1 MSIKKPQ
8 NRFFTLLVIL
18 GIALFFF
25 LRLYR
30 LPDRLNFYRDT
41 ADLLGMTREVWR
53 DKKITALGPMVL
65 TTEVEGRSVFYGS
78 FYIYATLPLALIA
91 NWNPLY
97 MSALVVLAQ
106 FVSVGL
112 ASIAL
117 SKRVGKE
124 LGLLFFFL
132 GATFPAFVNY

>member
-1 MSIKKPQ
+1 MFTKNPQ
-8 NRFFTLLVIL
+8 NRLFILLVIL

-65 TTEVEGRSVFYGS
+65 TTEVDGRSVFYGS

-97 MSALVVLAQ
+97 MSGLVALAQ
-106 FVSVGL
+106 FASIAL
-112 ASIAL
+112 ASFAL
-117 SKRVGKE
+117 SKRVGRR
-124 LGLLFFFL
+124 LGFL
-132 GATFPAFVNY
+132 